1 MNVDQTSEVR
11 KASEVSINKRRMYE
25 TRYHTEDLSD
35 KSFLVTGG
43 AGFIGSNIVEYLL
56 KHHAGK
62 VRVIDNLITGSIHN
76 IEEFKEYPNFEFI
89 EGDIRDLI
97 VCREVCQ
104 DMDYVLHQAALGSVP
119 RSLKEPELT
128 NSVNVDGFLNMLI
141 AAKDEKVKRFI
152 YASSSSVYGDS
163 RELPQIEDR
172 IGKPLSPYGVSKYV
186 NELYAKVFYDNYG
199 IEVIGLRYFNVFG
212 PRQSPKGAYAAVIP
226 LFIHSLMN
234 AQDVYIN
241 GDGTQT
247 RDFTFVENAVQA
259 NILALFTKNKKAVN
273 QVFNVAVGES
283 YSVSQ
288 LYRFVC
294 EFMGV
299 KKNAFHREPRKGEIE
314 NSLAD
319 ISKAVTLL
327 GYQPKVRFKDGL
339 KMTIE
344 YFKQKTPVK

>member
-1 MNVDQTSEVR
+1 
-11 KASEVSINKRRMYE
+11 MYE
-25 TRYHTEDLSD
+25 TKYHTEDLTD

-62 VRVIDNLITGSIHN
+62 VRVLDNLITGN
-76 IEEFKEYPNFEFI
+76 RDNVEDFREYPSFEFI

-97 VCREVCQ
+97 ICREAVQ
-104 DMDYVLHQAALGSVP
+104 DMDYVIHQAALGSVP

-128 NSVNVDGFLNMLI
+128 NSINVDGFVNMLI
-141 AAKDEKVKRFI
+141 ASKDEKVKRFV

-163 RELPQIEDR
+163 HELPQIEDR

-186 NELYAKVFYDNYG
+186 NELYARVFYDNYG
-199 IEVIGLRYFNVFG
+199 LEVIGLRYFNVFG

-226 LFIHSLMN
+226 LFIHGLMN
-234 AQDVYIN
+234 AQEVFIN

-259 NILALFTKNKKAVN
+259 NLLASFTKNKKAVN
-273 QVFNVAVGES
+273 QVFNVAVGDS
-283 YSVSQ
+283 YSVGQ
-288 LYRFVC
+288 LHRLLC

-299 KKNAFHREPRKGEIE
+299 KVEPQHRESRKGEIT

-319 ISKAVTLL
+319 ITRAKNLL
-327 GYQPKVRFKDGL
+327 GYEPGVRFKDGL
-339 KMTIE
+339 KKTVE
-344 YFKQKTPVK
+344 YFKQKMPVK

>member
-1 MNVDQTSEVR
+1 
-11 KASEVSINKRRMYE
+11 MYE
-25 TRYHTEDLSD
+25 TKYHTQNLSD

-56 KHHAGK
+56 KHRAGK
-62 VRVIDNLITGSIHN
+62 VRVIDNLITGSIQN
-76 IEEFKEYPNFEFI
+76 VEEFKEYPNFEFI

-128 NSVNVDGFLNMLI
+128 NAINVDGFVNMLI
-141 AAKDEKVKRFI
+141 ASKDEHVKRFV

-163 RELPQIEDR
+163 RDLPQIEDR
-172 IGKPLSPYGVSKYV
+172 IGKPLSPYAVSKYV

-199 IEVIGLRYFNVFG
+199 IEVVGLRYFNVFG

-226 LFIHSLMN
+226 LFIHGMMEGR
-234 AQDVYIN
+234 DIYIN

-259 NILALFTKNKKAVN
+259 NILALFTENKKAIN
-273 QVFNVAVGES
+273 QVFNVAVADS
-283 YSVSQ
+283 YSVSH
-288 LYRFVC
+288 LYKLLAEYF
-294 EFMGV
+294 GV
-299 KKNAFHREPRKGEIE
+299 KKKPLHREARKGEIQ

-319 ISKAVTLL
+319 ISKAVKLL
-327 GYQPKVRFKDGL
+327 GYQPKVNLKEGL
-339 KMTIE
+339 MLTIE
-344 YFKQKTPVK
+344 YFKQKMPVK

>member
-1 MNVDQTSEVR
+1 
-11 KASEVSINKRRMYE
+11 MYE
-25 TRYHTEDLSD
+25 TIYHTESLSD

-56 KHHAGK
+56 RHGAEK
-62 VRVIDNLITGSIHN
+62 VRVIDNLSTGSIAN
-76 IEEFKEYPNFEFI
+76 VEEFKEYPAFEFI

-97 VCREVCQ
+97 VCKEVCQ

-119 RSLKEPELT
+119 RSLKEPETT

-141 AAKDEKVKRFI
+141 ASKDEKAKRFV

-163 RELPQIEDR
+163 LDLPQIEDR
-172 IGKPLSPYGVSKYV
+172 IGKPLSPYAVSKYV
-186 NELYAKVFYDNYG
+186 NELYAKVFYDNFG

-226 LFIHSLMN
+226 LFIDGLLN
-234 AQDVYIN
+234 GREVCIN

-259 NILALFTKNKKAVN
+259 NILAAFTANKKAIN
-273 QVFNVAVGES
+273 QVFNVAVGDS

-288 LYRFVC
+288 LYKFLC
-294 EFMGV
+294 ETMGESRKPV
-299 KKNAFHREPRKGEIE
+299 HRDSRKGEIL

-319 ISKAVTLL
+319 ISKASRLL
-327 GYQPKVRFKDGL
+327 GYEPGVRFKDGL
-339 KMTIE
+339 KKTIE